1 MGDYRE
7 VGVPDFL
14 RFMKEYL
21 DRKIDARS
29 YQRGIFDLMKQR
41 GTFTDEEFRILQMAL
56 ADADDYDPIV
66 KLEYTIL
73 EPELRRRVANSIEEL
88 IALGSDAVK
97 VDIEEEA
104 S

>member
-1 MGDYRE
+1 
-7 VGVPDFL
+7 
-14 RFMKEYL
+14 
-21 DRKIDARS
+21 
-29 YQRGIFDLMKQR
+29 MKQR